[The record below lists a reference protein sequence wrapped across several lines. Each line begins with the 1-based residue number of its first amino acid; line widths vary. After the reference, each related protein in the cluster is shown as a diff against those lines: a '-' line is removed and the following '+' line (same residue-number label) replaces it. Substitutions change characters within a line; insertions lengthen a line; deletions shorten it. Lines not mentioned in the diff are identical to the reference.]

1 MDKERIKFLDSAK
14 GLAICLM
21 VFAHAIAW
29 NLADYQSVIS
39 INSTQ
44 SDKNLVAGLLWQFIY
59 SLVCENIIS
68 YARPIKSILLGSK

>member
-29 NLADYQSVIS
+29 NLG
-39 INSTQ
+39 
-44 SDKNLVAGLLWQFIY
+44 KF
-59 SLVCENIIS
+59 
-68 YARPIKSILLGSK
+68 PILG

>member
-29 NLADYQSVIS
+29 VTIQNWRID
-39 INSTQ
+39 
-44 SDKNLVAGLLWQFIY
+44 
-59 SLVCENIIS
+59 
-68 YARPIKSILLGSK
+68 

>member
-44 SDKNLVAGLLWQFIY
+44 SDKNLGNHPKLAY
-59 SLVCENIIS
+59 
-68 YARPIKSILLGSK
+68 